1 MVPKDVP
8 DSPRE
13 TGESLRDRFGL
24 SEYDRAISSRRF
36 RLATVR
42 WIYIPVLMAALI
54 AMVLGLV
61 LGWGSFGPV
70 LGGAMGLFGAVFSIS
85 QKAIRIQDDL
95 NELVEERDSLAA
107 QLGSGS
113 EEASDLLLG

>member
-1 MVPKDVP
+1 MVPKHVP
-8 DSPRE
+8 DSPSE
-13 TGESLRDRFGL
+13 TGESLQDKFSL

-42 WIYIPVLMAALI
+42 WIYRPVLVAALI

-70 LGGAMGLFGAVFSIS
+70 LGGAMGLFGAVYSLS
-85 QKAIRIQDDL
+85 QKAIRIQDEL
-95 NELVEERDSLAA
+95 NELLEERDSLAA
-107 QLGSGS
+107 ALRSSS
-113 EEASDLLLG
+113 EGASDLLLG